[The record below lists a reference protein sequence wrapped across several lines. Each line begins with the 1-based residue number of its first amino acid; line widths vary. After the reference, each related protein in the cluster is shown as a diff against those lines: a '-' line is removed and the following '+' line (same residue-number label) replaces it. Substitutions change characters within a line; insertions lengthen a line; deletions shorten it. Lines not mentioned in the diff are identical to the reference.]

1 MALLTTEN
9 KVQYTANGSNTIF
22 AFPYSF
28 FDQADLKVYLT
39 DLDGEDTLQTITT
52 DYTLDPVGD
61 SYRNGANVVFGSAPT
76 NNYKVTIIRDLVI
89 EQQTDYQDFSKFP
102 ADVFENDIDRRA
114 MVEQQIEEELERT
127 LRTPIT
133 DPSSIGL
140 MPKATDR
147 ASKFLAFDA
156 SGDPI
161 AAVGIPDVPATTFGA
176 SLIDDIDAAEARI
189 TLDALQK
196 SILTTQGDLIVQ
208 GATIPQRFAPDTV
221 GKVLTSGG
229 AGELPTWSHLFNQ
242 LGVRGD
248 LLIWEGAN
256 LNRLAAGALDTY
268 FKGQG
273 AEELPIYS
281 TIDGTYEQGGA
292 KLLSKLLTLTFN
304 TETFKEVSHGLTVA
318 NIRGISGI
326 PPAVGAIRITELG
339 YGTATT
345 ELRMT
350 VGASVSGT
358 AYIIVSYI
366 P

>member
-9 KVQYTANGSNTIF
+9 KIQYTANGSNTIF

-161 AAVGIPDVPATTFGA
+161 ATAGLG
-176 SLIDDIDAAEARI
+176 LIYDI
-189 TLDALQK
+189 
-196 SILTTQGDLIVQ
+196 
-208 GATIPQRFAPDTV
+208 
-221 GKVLTSGG
+221 KVLT
-229 AGELPTWSHLFNQ
+229 
-242 LGVRGD
+242 
-248 LLIWEGAN
+248 
-256 LNRLAAGALDTY
+256 
-268 FKGQG
+268 
-273 AEELPIYS
+273 
-281 TIDGTYEQGGA
+281 
-292 KLLSKLLTLTFN
+292 LSFS
-304 TETFKEVSHGLTVA
+304 TETFKEATHGLTVGD
-318 NIRGISGI
+318 IRGVFGI

-339 YGTATT
+339 YGAATT

-350 VGASVSGT
+350 VNSSVSGT
-358 AYIIVSYI
+358 AYIIVFYT

>member
-1 MALLTTEN
+1 MVGTTAN
-9 KVQYTANGSNTIF
+9 KIQYTANGSNTIF

-28 FDQADLKVYLT
+28 FGQADLKVYLT
-39 DLDGEDTLQTITT
+39 DLDGEDTLQALTT
-52 DYTLDPVGD
+52 DYTLDPIGD
-61 SYRNGANVVFGSAPT
+61 NYRNGANVVFDSAPT
-76 NNYKVTIIRDLVI
+76 NNYKVTIIRDLDI
-89 EQQTDYQDFSKFP
+89 EQQTDYQDYSKFP
-102 ADVFENDIDRRA
+102 ADVFENDVDRRT
-114 MVEQQIEEELERT
+114 MVEQQLEEELKRT

-147 ASKFLAFDA
+147 SSKFLAFDA

-161 AAVGIPDVPATTFGA
+161 AAEGIPDVPATTFGA
-176 SLIDDIDAAEARI
+176 SLIDDLDAAAARI

-196 SILTTQGDLIVQ
+196 SILTNKGDLLVQ
-208 GATIPQRFAPDTV
+208 GADDPERLAAVTTGRVLTAKGVGAIPQYIRLFDAFI
-221 GKVLTSGG
+221 G
-229 AGELPTWSHLFNQ
+229 AGELFMWDGSAVL
-242 LGVRGD
+242 R
-248 LLIWEGAN
+248 LIP
-256 LNRLAAGALDTY
+256 GALDTY
-268 FKGQG
+268 IKAQG
-273 AEELPIYS
+273 VGELPVYS
-281 TIDGTYEQGGA
+281 TIDGIYEQGGA
-292 KLLSKLLTLTFN
+292 KLLSKLLTLTFS
-304 TETFKEVSHGLTVA
+304 TETFKEVAHGLTVA

-350 VGASVSGT
+350 VSASVSGT